1 MTAAPQAGEEGPLA
15 MICGGGSLP
24 LAVADYAAAR
34 GRKVVLFPL
43 RGAAEGVR
51 VERYRHHW
59 VYVGQIGKFMRL
71 ARAEGCRD
79 IVLIGA
85 LVRPSIWQVHP
96 DLKGLSMILSVL
108 AAFRGGDDHLLSGM
122 AKLLERDGFRLVGA
136 HEVAPQILMP
146 EGSLGRVPVNE
157 SDRADG
163 ELGLTVLR
171 AMGPFDVGQA
181 VVVAG
186 RHVLAIEAVEGTDQM
201 LERIVVLRGN
211 RRLRAAPGTGVLV
224 KAPKPTQDRRF
235 DLPSIGPKTIELVAQ
250 AGLAGIVVVA
260 GETVVAEPELTA
272 KAADK
277 AGVFVVGVPAGAAP

>member
-1 MTAAPQAGEEGPLA
+1 MTAGPQAGEEGPLA

-43 RGAAEGVR
+43 RGAAEGMP
-51 VERYRHHW
+51 VERYPHHW

-96 DLKGLSMILSVL
+96 DLKGLSMILPVL
-108 AAFRGGDDHLLSGM
+108 AAFRGGDDHLLSSM

-146 EGSLGRVPVNE
+146 EGSLGRLRANE
-157 SDRADG
+157 NDRADG
-163 ELGLTVLR
+163 ELGLTVLH

-201 LERIVVLRGN
+201 LERIVVLRSN

-235 DLPSIGPKTIELVAQ
+235 DLPSIGPKTIELVAR

-272 KAADK
+272 KAADA
-277 AGVFVVGVPAGAAP
+277 AGVFVVGVPPDAAP